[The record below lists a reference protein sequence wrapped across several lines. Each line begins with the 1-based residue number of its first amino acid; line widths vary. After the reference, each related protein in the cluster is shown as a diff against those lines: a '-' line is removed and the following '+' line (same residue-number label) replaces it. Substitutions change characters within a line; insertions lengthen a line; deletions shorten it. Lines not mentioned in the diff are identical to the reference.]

1 MPPKRTAIL
10 VAAGLLALTA
20 AAPRPTQ
27 LAPRSYTR
35 SCQGCYL
42 SDTKYLFCYCSDGG
56 GRRVGTEIDL
66 DWCVANQGGRLVA
79 RANGNF
85 SKSCNHERWVEG
97 STNVLTASCGDGRG
111 GVRDS
116 SINLALPRADDF
128 IHNNN
133 GVLTCHGIKGV
144 EGQVPGGPGCPYPH
158 TIC

>member
-1 MPPKRTAIL
+1 MSLKPLTII
-10 VAAGLLALTA
+10 VAASLLALTA
-20 AAPRPTQ
+20 AAPSPTPQ
-27 LAPRSYTR
+27 LVPRSYTR

-42 SDTKYLFCYCSDGG
+42 SDTKYLFCYCSDAG

-66 DWCVANQGGRLVA
+66 DWCVTNQGGRLVA
-79 RANGNF
+79 KANGNF
-85 SKSCNHERWVEG
+85 SRSCNHERWVEG

-116 SINLALPRADDF
+116 SINLDDF

-133 GVLTCHGIKGV
+133 GLLTCHGIQGV
-144 EGQVPGGPGCPYPH
+144 EGQVPGGPECPYPH